1 MLAILGT
8 VLLVTVPKGSD
19 SGPTG
24 GCLEKIASD
33 ALKAGSLRNL
43 DPTCVQAIPGPKF
56 LTGDERRRSSVI
68 SYADAVLPSNTTA
81 ERAMTTPAVSAAVS
95 FSPKKTTPMQTRSN
109 ALATA

>member
-8 VLLVTVPKGSD
+8 VLLVTVPKGSH

-43 DPTCVQAIPGPKF
+43 DPD
-56 LTGDERRRSSVI
+56 LRSSDTWAKV
-68 SYADAVLPSNTTA
+68 PHRG
-81 ERAMTTPAVSAAVS
+81 RAT
-95 FSPKKTTPMQTRSN
+95 
-109 ALATA
+109 